1 MKSIIGK
8 CLNAESVGI
17 GNSASEP
24 ELDVLAP
31 GIQGDLSGLEDV
43 EALAVSENDNEDDD
57 DEGQGGDQCRTQNKR
72 SATTA
77 GLDEDVKPK
86 PRTPARAN
94 TSKPTPAGQKPKKM
108 KGLEDLTEIAVAEEV
123 TRQKELDLD
132 IERSK
137 NKATAVQAKAEVQ
150 KAAIEAKREKVK
162 QPHEMEMMK
171 LQIELA
177 KTRQPVPGI
186 GLSVPMQHRQG
197 SVHPLSHYPSLSPSF
212 DFGDSG
218 QFVGT
223 TGENEGPSQGGF
235 E

>member
-43 EALAVSENDNEDDD
+43 EAIVVSENDNKDDD
-57 DEGQGGDQCRTQNKR
+57 NEGQGGDQCCTQNKH

-86 PRTPARAN
+86 LRTPAHAN
-94 TSKPTPAGQKPKKM
+94 TCKPTPAGQKPKKM

-123 TRQKELDLD
+123 TCQKELDLD

-162 QPHEMEMMK
+162 QTH
-171 LQIELA
+171 
-177 KTRQPVPGI
+177 QPAPGI
-186 GLSVPMQHRQG
+186 GLSVPMQHHQG

-212 DFGDSG
+212 NFGDSG

-223 TGENEGPSQGGF
+223 TGKNEGPSQGGF